1 MANDPSFDFRLANG
15 RFAKGNPGG
24 PDAVLNGELTP
35 QEGAATARVL
45 MAHAYV
51 ADGADLDRRMTAL
64 EEHQRLPALPK
75 TNGETVGRRSRDFLA
90 EGQDSSRATGLGCA
104 HA

>member
-1 MANDPSFDFRLANG
+1 MSNDPSFDFRLANG
-15 RFAKGNPGG
+15 RFAKGSPDG
-24 PDAVLNGELTP
+24 PDVVLNGELTP

-51 ADGADLDRRMTAL
+51 ADLDRRMTAL

-75 TNGETVGRRSRDFLA
+75 TNGETVGRRSRDLLA
-90 EGQDSSRATGLGCA
+90 EGQDSSRATGLRCA